1 MVLLRL
7 AAVAALL
14 LVCPSLAL
22 AQSVAVSGT
31 VRAERDKRPVEG
43 AVVTLA
49 GTSAEA
55 TSDAQGRFT
64 LPDVAPGAYTVVV
77 TRGGFAPATN
87 EVTVTASGTAA
98 LDVLLPDG
106 LLVSETLTVQG
117 RLSDYVETS
126 AMATRSSA
134 RLIDMPQAI
143 AVLPARLLEDI
154 GALDTKDLYRHISG
168 VVDSPY
174 SSTVVRGFTQR
185 EVLVNGMRGNP
196 FGSLEG
202 DVSSSGFSTSQFR
215 LTNVERVEV
224 LKGPASVLYGPGEP
238 GGVIN
243 YVTKKPKDTFQV
255 RAVTGTARFNQ
266 RLGEIDV
273 TGPANASRTV
283 LYRAAAYYEERDHFR
298 RPASEQNLHLTT
310 GLTWRVTPK
319 AALSAEYEFLDQEMG
334 GHRLRGVPVNAAG
347 SFLTDVRWSATEPTD
362 FTTLK
367 AHVAQLRWDQAFAR
381 GIRLDSTLRYLQYD
395 RQEEYHEP
403 RGITAD
409 GLFMQREFRDQLRT
423 NDDVSWN
430 TTLSI
435 PWTTG
440 RVKHDIALGGDIY
453 RQDHLFR
460 SATALQRSR
469 GGPVG
474 NVALVNPAYG
484 VDVAAYG
491 LTAASFGDDTAD
503 ILRSGVFVQDLMAFG
518 AKWKMLVG
526 GRADRYDDEGRNR
539 AIVLSADQS
548 AVTGRVGLVF
558 QPTPQT
564 SVFGSVANGFQRP
577 AILAQAPSANG
588 PHDPEKALQ
597 FEVGAKGELAQGRL
611 QTTLALFRGRK
622 TNVLRPDPAQGPTG
636 LNINAVFATGEVVNQ
651 GLEVDVAG
659 QITPRWNVAFNYAY
673 IDSEITKDAV
683 ASIVG
688 KPMPNVAPHL
698 LGLFTRVDVTKSSSL
713 AFSLQHVGDRQEPF
727 AGIRAD
733 AYTIADAHLY
743 QTLTPWLRVQVR
755 LENMFDTKYAT
766 SSLFAARAGNFPGQP
781 RTLSVQLVSSFSRR

>member
-14 LVCPSLAL
+14 VVCPAVAR

-31 VRAERDKRPVEG
+31 VRAERDKRPVAG
-43 AVVTLA
+43 AVVTLT

-55 TSDAQGRFT
+55 TSDAEGRFT
-64 LPDVAPGAYTVVV
+64 LPGVAPGAYTVVV
-77 TRGGFAPATN
+77 TRGGFAPATSD
-87 EVTVTASGTAA
+87 VTVTASGTAA

-134 RLIDMPQAI
+134 RLIDIPQAI

-202 DVSSSGFSTSQFR
+202 DVASSGFSTSQFR

-224 LKGPASVLYGPGEP
+224 LKGPASVLYGAGEP

-298 RPASEQNLHLTT
+298 RPASEQNLHLTA

-319 AALSAEYEFLDQEMG
+319 AALSAEYEFLDQDMG

-347 SFLTDVRWSATEPTD
+347 SFLADIRWSATEPTD

-395 RQEEYHEP
+395 REEEYHEP

-474 NVALVNPAYG
+474 NV
-484 VDVAAYG
+484 
-491 LTAASFGDDTAD
+491 
-503 ILRSGVFVQDLMAFG
+503 
-518 AKWKMLVG
+518 
-526 GRADRYDDEGRNR
+526 
-539 AIVLSADQS
+539 
-548 AVTGRVGLVF
+548 
-558 QPTPQT
+558 
-564 SVFGSVANGFQRP
+564 
-577 AILAQAPSANG
+577 
-588 PHDPEKALQ
+588 
-597 FEVGAKGELAQGRL
+597 
-611 QTTLALFRGRK
+611 
-622 TNVLRPDPAQGPTG
+622 
-636 LNINAVFATGEVVNQ
+636 
-651 GLEVDVAG
+651 
-659 QITPRWNVAFNYAY
+659 
-673 IDSEITKDAV
+673 
-683 ASIVG
+683 
-688 KPMPNVAPHL
+688 
-698 LGLFTRVDVTKSSSL
+698 
-713 AFSLQHVGDRQEPF
+713 
-727 AGIRAD
+727 
-733 AYTIADAHLY
+733 
-743 QTLTPWLRVQVR
+743 
-755 LENMFDTKYAT
+755 
-766 SSLFAARAGNFPGQP
+766 
-781 RTLSVQLVSSFSRR
+781 